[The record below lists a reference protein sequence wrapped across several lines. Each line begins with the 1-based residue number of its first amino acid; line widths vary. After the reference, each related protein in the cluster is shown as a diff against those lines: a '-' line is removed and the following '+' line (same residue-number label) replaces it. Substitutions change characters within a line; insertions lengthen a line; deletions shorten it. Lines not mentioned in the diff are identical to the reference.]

1 MNKKK
6 KILLLSDDM
15 RLHSGVGTVSLELIL
30 GTVHQYDWVQIGGAL
45 KHPDNGKL
53 FDMSEQ
59 ISKLTD
65 VTDASVKIYST
76 DGYGNPDLLRHII
89 GIEKPDAVMIFT
101 DPRFWDWLFNMEH
114 EIRQNIPLIYLNIWD
129 DLPVPHWNRNAYES
143 CDLLMAISKQT
154 YNINKMVLG
163 HGYYNSLLPD
173 VDATR
178 LSLSTNTGLEQP
190 YRTKPL
196 ITYVPHGINHN
207 KYYPLDA
214 LDNDL
219 IKVKQSLFG
228 DVDPDFVVFYNSRN
242 IRRKCPSNLILA
254 YKIFVDSLSE
264 EKRNGCYLLMHTDPV
279 DPNGTDL
286 PAVAEALAPGC
297 NIIISNRKVSP
308 EQLNCMYNI
317 ADVTCNPSSAEGFG
331 LSHMESIMA
340 GTPTIATVVGGLQD
354 QMGFKVNGE
363 YLKLAD
369 FDDIKG
375 SNSTK
380 LLSSDCGD
388 WTFPIWPTL
397 NLQGSPATPYIYD
410 SVAPINAIV
419 TGLKQWYHSGNKHR
433 EDCGLAGR
441 NWAIENNFSRDA
453 MANYFIESVE
463 ICFDQFTPKPKF
475 NVIDV
480 NSVTEPQYANCVLL

>member
-207 KYYPLDA
+207 KYYP
-214 LDNDL
+214 N
-219 IKVKQSLFG
+219 
-228 DVDPDFVVFYNSRN
+228 
-242 IRRKCPSNLILA
+242 
-254 YKIFVDSLSE
+254 
-264 EKRNGCYLLMHTDPV
+264 
-279 DPNGTDL
+279 
-286 PAVAEALAPGC
+286 
-297 NIIISNRKVSP
+297 
-308 EQLNCMYNI
+308 
-317 ADVTCNPSSAEGFG
+317 
-331 LSHMESIMA
+331 
-340 GTPTIATVVGGLQD
+340 
-354 QMGFKVNGE
+354 
-363 YLKLAD
+363 
-369 FDDIKG
+369 
-375 SNSTK
+375 
-380 LLSSDCGD
+380 
-388 WTFPIWPTL
+388 
-397 NLQGSPATPYIYD
+397 
-410 SVAPINAIV
+410 
-419 TGLKQWYHSGNKHR
+419 
-433 EDCGLAGR
+433 
-441 NWAIENNFSRDA
+441 
-453 MANYFIESVE
+453 
-463 ICFDQFTPKPKF
+463 
-475 NVIDV
+475 
-480 NSVTEPQYANCVLL
+480 